1 MNNNEEIRIALLGI
15 MVKDKSE
22 ISRLNELLSEYGEYI
37 IGRMGLPHCK
47 GGDNLISVAMEA
59 PMPVINGLS
68 GKIGRLSGITSK
80 VLTN

>member
-15 MVKDKSE
+15 MVKDRTETGK
-22 ISRLNELLSEYGEYI
+22 LNELLSEYGEYI

-47 GGDNLISVAMEA
+47 DGVNLISVAMEA

-68 GKIGRLSGITSK
+68 GKIGRLNGITSK

>member
-15 MVKDKSE
+15 MVKDRTETGK
-22 ISRLNELLSEYGEYI
+22 LNELLSEYGEYI
-37 IGRMGLPHCK
+37 IGRMGLPHCND
-47 GGDNLISVAMEA
+47 GVNLISVAMEA

-68 GKIGRLSGITSK
+68 GKIGRLNGITSK